1 MRCRLLSLLLLIVF
15 TMTGCAGH
23 TPKTGQQALD
33 FRTALMEQGGCSF
46 TAQITADYGSRVY
59 SFTVDCVNEKD
70 RTQIQ
75 VLEPESIADIRAT
88 VSADGTKLAFDGAE
102 LDFGKLANGHVSPI
116 TAPWLI
122 HHCWIGEYIAWSGND
137 GDLERVT
144 YLSGY
149 DEEELTVDTWFSDG
163 IPIRSEVV
171 YDGVR
176 CLVLELS
183 DFQMNG
189 SQQ

>member
-1 MRCRLLSLLLLIVF
+1 MRCIRLCFLLLVLFVL
-15 TMTGCAGH
+15 TGCAGH
-23 TPKTGQQALD
+23 IPESGQRALD
-33 FRTALMEQGGCSF
+33 FRTALMQADQCRF
-46 TAQITADYGSRVY
+46 TAKLTADYGERVY
-59 SFTVDCVNEKD
+59 EFTVECLHNSDC
-70 RTQIQ
+70 TQIM
-75 VLEPESIADIRAT
+75 VREPESIADIRAT
-88 VSADGTKLAFDGAE
+88 VSSDGTKIAFDGAE

-122 HHCWIGEYIAWSGND
+122 YHCWIGEYIAWSGSE
-137 GDLERVT
+137 GELERVT

-149 DEEELTVDTWFSDG
+149 EEEELTVDTWFLDG

-176 CLVLELS
+176 CLVLEFS

-189 SQQ
+189 SQ